1 MKKQKT
7 VIVGV
12 IFLFLTSI
20 FAMSDDGNNEPTT
33 EKKEVKQV
41 IIQEKQP
48 VITTEK
54 QLKQSNSNEL
64 VKDRLGG
71 DTGKTKEE
79 LTKFK
84 LDYTHKFVKLFPNFR
99 ESAKDWFFDNKINLN
114 KIVEFEKNGLYL
126 KKLIAQ
132 QGTSYQRNT
141 LFSDIIVTGKVVEL
155 IKKGETF
162 VPRYKFEIE
171 QIINGSEV
179 FKEFLGEIPK
189 YIYFVAF
196 FGVSI
201 EDESFINKKGIYFL
215 EVEEYTKS
223 NMLFHKL
230 PYSTVMVYN
239 DSLMCHKRDF
249 YKFDTAYKYKH
260 GKLEL
265 SKMQKDNNYGEKY
278 LRWYDECKTGSW
290 NETIENIKKTLK
302 INDDK
307 NFYNRTY
314 KSKEK

>member
-1 MKKQKT
+1 MERK
-7 VIVGV
+7 IVWITIIV
-12 IFLFLTSI
+12 LFLTSLY
-20 FAMSDDGNNEPTT
+20 ALSGDGGNEP
-33 EKKEVKQV
+33 VK
-41 IIQEKQP
+41 EKQQVTQP
-48 VITTEK
+48 EHSIASETKEQVK
-54 QLKQSNSNEL
+54 SNQT
-64 VKDRLGG
+64 VKDRLGV

-79 LTKFK
+79 LAKFK
-84 LDYTHKFVKLFPNFR
+84 QDYTLEFKELFPNFR

-126 KKLIAQ
+126 KNLIDQ

-141 LFSDIIVTGKVVEL
+141 LFSDIILTGKVVEL
-155 IKKGETF
+155 IKRDETF

-239 DSLMCHKRDF
+239 DSLMCYKRDF
-249 YKFDTAYKYKH
+249 YKFDTAFKYLH
-260 GKLEL
+260 GKKKL
-265 SKMQKDNNYGEKY
+265 SQMQIDNNYAEKY
-278 LRWYDECKTGSW
+278 LRWFEECKIGSW
-290 NETIENIKKTLK
+290 DGTVEGIRKILE
-302 INDDK
+302 INDSK
-307 NFYNRTY
+307 NFFNRIY
-314 KSKEK
+314 KSEEK